1 MELDKLKATLDSIL
15 EDLSNMNIAL
25 SEAAESL
32 DAACEHIDGAAS
44 ALCEINEALG
54 EGK

>member
-15 EDLSNMNIAL
+15 EDLSAMNVAL
-25 SEAAESL
+25 SEAAEAL
-32 DAACEHIDGAAS
+32 DTVAEDVDCVAGR
-44 ALCEINEALG
+44 LCKINEALG